1 MFTRRSRA
9 LALLSLAALLTLAP
23 PVHANV
29 GSLRSAIMF
38 PGDAPPGLSTPHS
51 RIYTQ
56 FTRKMKV
63 ATKTA
68 GVPGKGS
75 TDCPVPASFAHD
87 GWIQGLVEG
96 FDSDQIFHV
105 LSLCASA
112 FRTVQGAH
120 TAYAATRTD
129 IVRYLKKHHL
139 QFTSIP
145 QVGPESFAYGA
156 AQGQL
161 VVGEIAF
168 RHDNA
173 LVQLYYL
180 GPSSYSFDTFVALAR
195 KTNQRLH

>member
-1 MFTRRSRA
+1 MFTRRSRF
-9 LALLSLAALLTLAP
+9 LALLLLAASLVLAS
-23 PVHANV
+23 PVQANI
-29 GSLRSAIMF
+29 GSLRSALML
-38 PGDAPPGLSTPHS
+38 PSDAPPGLSTPHS
-51 RIYTQ
+51 RIYTH

-68 GVPGKGS
+68 GVPGKGT
-75 TDCPVPASFAHD
+75 TDCPLPASFAHD

-120 TAYAATRTD
+120 TAYATTRAD
-129 IVRYLKKHHL
+129 IARSMKKQHL
-139 QFTSIP
+139 HFTSISP
-145 QVGPESFAYGA
+145 VGAESFAYGA

-161 VVGEIAF
+161 AVGAIAF

-180 GPSSYSFDTFVALAR
+180 GPATYSFDTFLGLAR
-195 KTNQRLH
+195 KTNQRLQ